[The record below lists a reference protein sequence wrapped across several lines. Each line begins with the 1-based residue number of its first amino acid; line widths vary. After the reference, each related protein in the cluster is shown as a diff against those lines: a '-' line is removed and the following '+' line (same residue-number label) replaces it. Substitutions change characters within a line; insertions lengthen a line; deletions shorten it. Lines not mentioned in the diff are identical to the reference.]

1 MRVSRAGPGA
11 FTVEFETVEEVRA
24 EHASNLSAGGLRLP
38 GVSGLAL
45 FSTLAVT
52 LRAPGGRSATAKA
65 TVVGQLPDG
74 VALAVEGSP
83 EKLMEALLPPGG
95 AAPGG
100 GEPEEAEEAEELAE
114 AEEAADVERAGSLW
128 DRIRALSRTEKL
140 LLAPRADRSERV
152 LLLQDNDPQVLYAL
166 LKNPRVTLDEVY
178 RVAKS
183 SFLSYQVAEL
193 ILKTSHWIANQDVRV
208 ALVHNP
214 KTPPAFA
221 LRLLPTLPE
230 SELRVIARGAATSM
244 ALKTAAL
251 NRLQGF
257 TG

>member
-1 MRVSRAGPGA
+1 M
-11 FTVEFETVEEVRA
+11 
-24 EHASNLSAGGLRLP
+24 
-38 GVSGLAL
+38 
-45 FSTLAVT
+45 
-52 LRAPGGRSATAKA
+52 
-65 TVVGQLPDG
+65 
-74 VALAVEGSP
+74 
-83 EKLMEALLPPGG
+83 
-95 AAPGG
+95 
-100 GEPEEAEEAEELAE
+100 
-114 AEEAADVERAGSLW
+114 
-128 DRIRALSRTEKL
+128 
-140 LLAPRADRSERV
+140 
-152 LLLQDNDPQVLYAL
+152 
-166 LKNPRVTLDEVY
+166 
-178 RVAKS
+178 
-183 SFLSYQVAEL
+183 AEL